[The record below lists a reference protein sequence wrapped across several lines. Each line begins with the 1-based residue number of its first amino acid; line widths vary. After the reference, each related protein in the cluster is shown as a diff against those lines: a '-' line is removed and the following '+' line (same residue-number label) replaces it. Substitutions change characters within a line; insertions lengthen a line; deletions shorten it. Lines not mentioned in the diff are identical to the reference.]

1 MSAVLQEASPH
12 LTPCFK
18 FKVWVLTITLSSQA
32 PDIRRR
38 DLVSQSKLHSQ
49 SFHRTKTMLA
59 WRKHLGNTSPIR
71 EEVPIPTAPANGFLV
86 KVLAAGVCHSD
97 CALLAMTT
105 TLPNFDEK
113 YTLGHEGC
121 GEIVEIGSDVTDLR
135 LRKGDL
141 VAVLAV
147 PGCGQS
153 SCLECRNGLPQL
165 CKNAACHGIGQDGS
179 FASYVAINRRAAIP
193 VPDGVTPAQA
203 AVATDAC
210 LTAYHAVKR
219 VADVKS
225 GDTVLIF
232 GLGGLGFNALQI
244 VLSIGARLLVVD
256 KRPEVLEEAVKFG
269 VAKEDVAPVGEDI
282 ALWVKSRGLAV
293 DTVIDFVG
301 VNDTY
306 TASQHLREYSTHCRS
321 LECGH

>member
-1 MSAVLQEASPH
+1 
-12 LTPCFK
+12 
-18 FKVWVLTITLSSQA
+18 
-32 PDIRRR
+32 
-38 DLVSQSKLHSQ
+38 
-49 SFHRTKTMLA
+49 
-59 WRKHLGNTSPIR
+59 
-71 EEVPIPTAPANGFLV
+71 
-86 KVLAAGVCHSD
+86 
-97 CALLAMTT
+97 MTQK
-105 TLPNFDEK
+105 LPNFADK
-113 YTLGHEGC
+113 FTLGHEGC
-121 GEIVEIGSDVTDLR
+121 GEIVEIGSEVTDPSI
-135 LRKGDL
+135 KQGDL

-179 FASYVAINRRAAIP
+179 FTSYIAVDRRAAVP

-225 GDTVLIF
+225 GETVLIF

-244 VLSIGARLLVVD
+244 VLSISAKLLVVD
-256 KRPEVLEEAVKFG
+256 KRPEVLQDAIKFG
-269 VAKEDVAPVGEDI
+269 VAEEDVAPLGEDV
-282 ALWVKSRGLAV
+282 AQWVKRRGLVV

-306 TASQHLREYSTHCRS
+306 TASQHLRE
-321 LECGH
+321 